1 MCYKFHQSLELQRV
15 RWLEKLVL
23 MDGNRAKNALCSW
36 IYDKARRQGG
46 QQQNIRT
53 DLSIAVIDSLQFETD
68 NMNGWMLK
76 AKLEPKK

>member
-1 MCYKFHQSLELQRV
+1 M
-15 RWLEKLVL
+15 
-23 MDGNRAKNALCSW
+23 LCSW
-36 IYDKARRQGG
+36 IYDKARQQGG

-53 DLSIAVIDSLQFETD
+53 NLSIALTESLQFETD